1 MLDDCEEKEVIK
13 MSEIQEILTMLL
25 SDENTE
31 KYKEYFKRQNV
42 VEAAKKVYDA
52 ADYLRKM
59 PKDEAVASAIFAKL
73 WLEKNN

>member
-13 MSEIQEILTMLL
+13 MSEVQEILTMLL
-25 SDENTE
+25 SAETPE
-31 KYKEYFKRQNV
+31 KYNEYFKRQNV

-52 ADYLRKM
+52 ADSLRKM
-59 PKDEAVASAIFAKL
+59 PKDEAVASAILAKL